1 MAKLPSYFSKL
12 TRDLDYAVMAANLA
26 SQEDKTNFDAGDPA
40 LNWGTGKIPT
50 DRITILAGVPGACK
64 SFLMYYW
71 IGQLMKANPE
81 AGAVIFDIEYYLHN
95 KPDRVRRLAQFGID
109 LDRLLIISSNE
120 PDKVFA
126 KLSMLEE
133 GVKEAP
139 GSLCAIGVDSLGGAT
154 AAYDEKK
161 IKEGEI
167 EQAGNKF
174 GGMAKV
180 MGPLVKAMT
189 RISAE
194 NKVACFLIQH
204 AIQDMAADPSG
215 PKKWIVTGGQKLK
228 HQADLMLLMESVER
242 KDAGLTA
249 DNTAI
254 ENSDKDA
261 VKVGKTI
268 RARVLKSRNTVEGR
282 VVEFQVNMETCQ
294 IVNKNRSLFNL
305 AKKLGVIYHPT
316 GDSGKPSLHWWAYKD
331 DKGVEHKFH
340 GQEKTEDSLVP
351 NSPAYLAVERQCMSA
366 TAKLIEND
374 TINIDL
380 ED

>member
-12 TRDLDYAVMAANLA
+12 TRDLDYAVMAANIA
-26 SQEDKTNFDAGDPA
+26 SQEDKTNFDAGDPS
-40 LNWGTGKIPT
+40 LNWGTGKIPM
-50 DRITILAGVPGACK
+50 DRITILAGIPGACK

-126 KLSMLEE
+126 KLTMLEE
-133 GVKEAP
+133 GAKEAP
-139 GSLCAIGVDSLGGAT
+139 GSLIAIGVDSLGGAT

-167 EQAGNKF
+167 EAAGNKF

-194 NKVACFLIQH
+194 NKIAVFLIQH
-204 AIQDMAADPSG
+204 AIQDMNSDPNG

-249 DNTAI
+249 DNSSI
-254 ENSDKDA
+254 ESSDKDA
-261 VKVGKTI
+261 VKIGKTI

-282 VVEFQVNMETCQ
+282 TVEFQVNMETCQ
-294 IVNKNRSLFNL
+294 IVNTHKSLFNL
-305 AKKLGVIYHPT
+305 AKKLNVIYHPT

-331 DKGVEHKFH
+331 SDGVEHKFH
-340 GQEKTEDSLVP
+340 GQAKTEESLVP
-351 NSPAYLAVERQCMSA
+351 GSLAYVSVEKQCM
-366 TAKLIEND
+366 TAAARVLEND
-374 TINIDL
+374 TVNVDL

>member
-109 LDRLLIISSNE
+109 LNRLLIISSNE

-133 GVKEAP
+133 GVKESP
-139 GSLCAIGVDSLGGAT
+139 LSLCAIGVDSLGGAT

-194 NKVACFLIQH
+194 NKVAVFLIQH
-204 AIQDMAADPSG
+204 AIQDMASDPSG

-249 DNTAI
+249 DNNTI

-261 VKVGKTI
+261 VKIGKTI
-268 RARVLKSRNTVEGR
+268 RTRVLKSRNTVEGR

-305 AKKLGVIYHPT
+305 AKKLGVVYHPT

-331 DKGVEHKFH
+331 DKGAEHKFH

-351 NSPAYLAVERQCMSA
+351 DTPSYLAVERQCM
-366 TAKLIEND
+366 TASMKLSENE
-374 TINIDL
+374 TVNIDL